1 MPGYEEYH
9 QQCIEPTW
17 SSHYISYTTIKQ
29 TLSSFRSRRRRF
41 TQLVDSSDLSGYL
54 ALEDYQQ
61 LLGSSSIN
69 NDEDASSYFQ
79 YGNYVDADDALQ
91 RLYIIERK
99 EFSTLLEQQI
109 SDAAIFYEG
118 TLVPRVRGLIDR
130 EEFEEAAQQLLEVVA
145 FVTVNII
152 TFRQLLIRYDGFYR
166 SFSGMP
172 LNEWHL
178 QRSVLATTHPVH
190 HLFELEGVDKLEK
203 EIILGLQ
210 QQQQQ
215 TDSTD
220 VEKQQLKEQDFS
232 IQMQGFLHLLEKTD
246 RSLHKAVAGHLT
258 FRDRVTTFW
267 IKIRQY
273 LAFGFQGRG
282 IMMMNEPRSSSTLR
296 GMHMKQEIH
305 AIGKWKQTKEF
316 DHFGSGKHGG
326 DDKSKSSFQQN
337 LKEISPENVFPLFL
351 NLLACF
357 FFMMNNYIIEPS
369 SAYYAEA
376 LGTSDAMS
384 GIMIG
389 LAPWFAMISSVVYS
403 FWTNSNYKH
412 PILFAGILQFIGNLL
427 YANAYS
433 YQSVGM
439 CLLGRAI
446 TGLGAPRVINRRYV
460 ADATPFC
467 LRTAASAAFA
477 MATALGS
484 RSWYCYPFG

>member
-61 LLGSSSIN
+61 LLGSSFIS
-69 NDEDASSYFQ
+69 DEDASSYFQ

-118 TLVPRVRGLIDR
+118 TLVPRVRGLIDSG
-130 EEFEEAAQQLLEVVA
+130 EFDEAAQQLLEVVA

-152 TFRQLLIRYDGFYR
+152 TFRQLLIRYDVSLLLGMCIDHYSFIHHHSITQISCVPLIQGFYR

-296 GMHMKQEIH
+296 GRHMKQEIH

-316 DHFGSGKHGG
+316 DHFGTKHGG
-326 DDKSKSSFQQN
+326 DNKSKSSFQQN

-357 FFMMNNYIIEPS
+357 FFMMNNYIIGE
-369 SAYYAEA
+369 Y
-376 LGTSDAMS
+376 
-384 GIMIG
+384 
-389 LAPWFAMISSVVYS
+389 
-403 FWTNSNYKH
+403 
-412 PILFAGILQFIGNLL
+412 
-427 YANAYS
+427 
-433 YQSVGM
+433 VG
-439 CLLGRAI
+439 G
-446 TGLGAPRVINRRYV
+446 VN
-460 ADATPFC
+460 D
-467 LRTAASAAFA
+467 
-477 MATALGS
+477 
-484 RSWYCYPFG
+484 

>member
-61 LLGSSSIN
+61 LLGASSIN

-79 YGNYVDADDALQ
+79 YGNYVDAEDALQ

-99 EFSTLLEQQI
+99 EFSSLLEQQI

-118 TLVPRVRGLIDR
+118 TLVPRVRGLIDGGQY
-130 EEFEEAAQQLLEVVA
+130 EEAAEQLLEVVA

-152 TFRQLLIRYDGFYR
+152 TFRQLLIRYDVSALLVMCIVHYSFIHYHSITHYVRAVQLLQGFYR

-215 TDSTD
+215 QQTDNND

-296 GMHMKQEIH
+296 GRHMKQEIH

-316 DHFGSGKHGG
+316 DHFGSKHGG
-326 DDKSKSSFQQN
+326 DDDKSKSSFQQN

-357 FFMMNNYIIEPS
+357 FFMMNNYIIGVYVCIVCVSVCSILCPS
-369 SAYYAEA
+369 SNYISLLPYQNRHRR
-376 LGTSDAMS
+376 
-384 GIMIG
+384 IMQRH
-389 LAPWFAMISSVVYS
+389 WE
-403 FWTNSNYKH
+403 H
-412 PILFAGILQFIGNLL
+412 PMQCPE
-427 YANAYS
+427 S
-433 YQSVGM
+433 
-439 CLLGRAI
+439 
-446 TGLGAPRVINRRYV
+446 
-460 ADATPFC
+460 
-467 LRTAASAAFA
+467 
-477 MATALGS
+477 
-484 RSWYCYPFG
+484 